1 MELCSDLSFEYTWV
15 SSAGR
20 RDFGMSP
27 GLNATSPNPF
37 TTFPILVY
45 DPAHWFNLRRSA
57 PKHAHLALLTIKLV
71 ELMKKLLFAG
81 IFSLLALAPFNCA
94 LAQTAGSSPDA
105 KAAEKSSAVVSSPT
119 NDPNHSE
126 PASEAAGNATA
137 KNHTTSGATAAAA
150 EDNSATLP
158 KAASEAQRNY
168 DTGLALYNSGKLAE
182 AIDAFKESSK
192 LKPND
197 APTQYMLGMAYWK
210 SKSYVQAVDS
220 FKRAVKTKPDWDEAY
235 FRLGLTY
242 YVLGRTSQSNETYK
256 KLLELNSN
264 LATKLARIIGE
275 PNAPAASNVKA
286 PPKPVTVKPV
296 EIVPVSVPA
305 AAPANEKPSAP
316 IGDARSTTASSAK
329 TPQPIV
335 ATEKPNATTGDA
347 NSTSTTALSK
357 SSPPLVATATEKPN
371 ATTGEANPTTPIA
384 SSPEPA
390 TTTAPVTVA
399 KAPVADD
406 LPLTDIYRVGVG
418 DVLDVRLLNSAAN
431 HSTLY
436 SVIDGGLLDF
446 PIAGAPIP
454 VAGLTTKEIQARISS
469 ELKRL
474 AVADQSQVA
483 VGVRQYGSHT
493 VVVTGLVGSPGTK
506 VLRREAVPLYV
517 LLAEIQPRLDA
528 ARVTIMR
535 AGAAPQT
542 LDLNDSAA
550 LNFIVCPGDVIN
562 LTARQQDF
570 YYIAGHTIVYPGQ
583 KAFQPGITLVQAIL
597 AAGGLA
603 RDGAVELSREGVDGH
618 LATTKLNLKE
628 IKSGKIQD
636 PKLQPGDRIE
646 VLH

>member
-1 MELCSDLSFEYTWV
+1 
-15 SSAGR
+15 
-20 RDFGMSP
+20 
-27 GLNATSPNPF
+27 
-37 TTFPILVY
+37 
-45 DPAHWFNLRRSA
+45 
-57 PKHAHLALLTIKLV
+57 
-71 ELMKKLLFAG
+71 MKKLLLAV
-81 IFSLLALAPFNCA
+81 IFSLLALAPVNCA
-94 LAQTAGSSPDA
+94 LAQAAGSSPDA
-105 KAAEKSSAVVSSPT
+105 KAVEKSSVIVSSPT
-119 NDPNHSE
+119 DG
-126 PASEAAGNATA
+126 AAGNATA
-137 KNHTTSGATAAAA
+137 KNHTTSGATAAAS

-168 DTGLALYNSGKLAE
+168 DNGLALYNSGKLAE
-182 AIDAFKESSK
+182 AIDAFKESNK
-192 LKPND
+192 LQPND
-197 APTQYMLGMAYWK
+197 ATTQYMLGMAYWK
-210 SKSYVQAVDS
+210 SKSYIQAVDS

-235 FRLGLTY
+235 FRLGLSY

-264 LATKLARIIGE
+264 LAPKLARIIGE
-275 PNAPAASNVKA
+275 PTTASASNAQAVPKAAIVKA
-286 PPKPVTVKPV
+286 V

-305 AAPANEKPSAP
+305 VVAPANEKSSTP
-316 IGDARSTTASSAK
+316 IGDTTSTTASSAK
-329 TPQPIV
+329 TPKPMV
-335 ATEKPNATTGDA
+335 ATSTEKPNATTGNA
-347 NSTSTTALSK
+347 NSTSNTASSSK
-357 SSPPLVATATEKPN
+357 TSPPLVATTTEKPN
-371 ATTGEANPTTPIA
+371 TTTGDASPTTPIA

-390 TTTAPVTVA
+390 MTTAPVTAA

-406 LPLTDIYRVGVG
+406 SQLTDIYRVGVG
-418 DVLDVRLLNSAAN
+418 DVLDVRLLNSGAN
-431 HSTLY
+431 RSTLY

-483 VGVRQYGSHT
+483 VGVRQYNSHT

-517 LLAEIQPRLDA
+517 LLAEFQPRLDA

-550 LNFIVCPGDVIN
+550 LNFIVRTGDVIN
-562 LTARQQDF
+562 LSARQQDF
-570 YYIAGHTIVYPGQ
+570 YYIAGHTIPYPGQ

-603 RDGAVELSREGVDGH
+603 RDGSAELSREGVDGH

-636 PKLQPGDRIE
+636 PKLLPGDRIE

>member
-1 MELCSDLSFEYTWV
+1 VYH
-15 SSAGR
+15 
-20 RDFGMSP
+20 P
-27 GLNATSPNPF
+27 G
-37 TTFPILVY
+37 
-45 DPAHWFNLRRSA
+45 HQFNLRRSA

-71 ELMKKLLFAG
+71 KLMKKLLFAG
-81 IFSLLALAPFNCA
+81 IFSFLVLAAFNCV
-94 LAQTAGSSPDA
+94 LAQTAGSSPDV
-105 KAAEKSSAVVSSPT
+105 KAVEKSSAVVSSPT
-119 NDPNHSE
+119 DDPNHSE
-126 PASEAAGNATA
+126 PASEAAGNASA
-137 KNHTTSGATAAAA
+137 KNHTTSGATAESTSAAP
-150 EDNSATLP
+150 P
-158 KAASEAQRNY
+158 KAALEAQKNY

-182 AIDAFKESSK
+182 AIDAFKESNK

-197 APTQYMLGMAYWK
+197 ASTQYMLGMAYWK

-242 YVLGRTSQSNETYK
+242 YVLGRTNQSSETYK

-264 LATKLARIIGE
+264 LAAKLARIIGE
-275 PNAPAASNVKA
+275 PNASAAANVKA
-286 PPKPVTVKPV
+286 APKPVTMKPV
-296 EIVPVSVPA
+296 EIVPVSVSVSVPA

-316 IGDARSTTASSAK
+316 IGDATSTTASSAR

-335 ATEKPNATTGDA
+335 ATSTEKPNATTGDA
-347 NSTSTTALSK
+347 NPA
-357 SSPPLVATATEKPN
+357 
-371 ATTGEANPTTPIA
+371 TPIA

-390 TTTAPVTVA
+390 ITTAPVTVA

-474 AVADQSQVA
+474 AVADQAQVA

-535 AGAAPQT
+535 SGAAPQT

-570 YYIAGHTIVYPGQ
+570 YYIAGHTIGYPGQ

>member
-20 RDFGMSP
+20 RDFGRSL
-27 GLNATSPNPF
+27 GLNATSANSF
-37 TTFPILVY
+37 TTFPRLVY

-71 ELMKKLLFAG
+71 KLMKKLLFAG

-94 LAQTAGSSPDA
+94 LAQTAGSSPDV
-105 KAAEKSSAVVSSPT
+105 KAVEKSSAVVSSPT
-119 NDPNHSE
+119 DDPNHSE
-126 PASEAAGNATA
+126 PASEAAGNASA
-137 KNHTTSGATAAAA
+137 KNHTTSGATAESTSDA
-150 EDNSATLP
+150 LP
-158 KAASEAQRNY
+158 KAASEAQKNY
-168 DTGLALYNSGKLAE
+168 DAGLALYNSGKLAE
-182 AIDAFKESSK
+182 AIDAFKESNN

-210 SKSYVQAVDS
+210 SKSYIQAVDS
-220 FKRAVKTKPDWDEAY
+220 FKRAVKNKPDWDEAY

-264 LATKLARIIGE
+264 LAAKLARIIGD
-275 PNAPAASNVKA
+275 PNAAAASNVKA
-286 PPKPVTVKPV
+286 APKPASPKRV

-305 AAPANEKPSAP
+305 AGPANEKPSAP
-316 IGDARSTTASSAK
+316 IGDATSTTASSARTLQPK
-329 TPQPIV
+329 VATP
-335 ATEKPNATTGDA
+335 TEKPNATTGDA
-347 NSTSTTALSK
+347 NR
-357 SSPPLVATATEKPN
+357 
-371 ATTGEANPTTPIA
+371 TTPIA

-390 TTTAPVTVA
+390 MTTAPVTLA

-454 VAGLTTKEIQARISS
+454 VAGLTTREIQARISS

-483 VGVRQYGSHT
+483 VGVRQYNSHT

-535 AGAAPQT
+535 AGTAPQT

-570 YYIAGHTIVYPGQ
+570 YYIAGHTIGYPGQ

-618 LATTKLNLKE
+618 LATTRLNLKE